1 MRPMSRAE
9 QRPPYK
15 RKKPHKDPQQE
26 RSLKDHADRIEG
38 GPAYG
43 GLDRSP
49 EGEVMPASRPP
60 RSGEQDLRAS
70 NCRGDAERLKER

>member
-1 MRPMSRAE
+1 MRKGE

-15 RKKPHKDPQQE
+15 RLKPYKDPQRE
-26 RSLKDHADRIEG
+26 RSLKDRADRIEG

-49 EGEVMPASRPP
+49 EGEVMPASGPH
-60 RSGEQDLRAS
+60 RSGEQDLKAS
-70 NCRGDAERLKER
+70 NRRGDAERLKER